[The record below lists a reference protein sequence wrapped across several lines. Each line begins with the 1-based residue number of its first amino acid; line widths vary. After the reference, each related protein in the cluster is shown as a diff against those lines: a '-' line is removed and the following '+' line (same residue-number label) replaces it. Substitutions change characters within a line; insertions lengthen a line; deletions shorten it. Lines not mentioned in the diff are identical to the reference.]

1 MTLSNYCK
9 KGEIKMVKR
18 KDVAVAIILT
28 IVTCGLYGLYWFVSL
43 TNDLNELTDK
53 NGTSGGMA
61 LVFSLV
67 TCGLYTFYWMFK
79 SGEKVDILRRNRGES
94 GEYTSIIYLVLALFG
109 FSIISYALIQDEL
122 NKNVQ

>member
-109 FSIISYALIQDEL
+109 LSIVSYALIQDEL
-122 NKNVQ
+122 NKNAQ